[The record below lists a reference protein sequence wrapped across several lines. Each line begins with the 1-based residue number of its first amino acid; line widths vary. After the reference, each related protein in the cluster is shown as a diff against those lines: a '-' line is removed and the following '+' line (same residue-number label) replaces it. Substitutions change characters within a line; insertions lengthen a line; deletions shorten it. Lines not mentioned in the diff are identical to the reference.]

1 MSEERLNR
9 IEAKLDKLTDY
20 IVEVARLDER
30 ITNLED
36 VCEVKCHKFDKNE
49 KLLNDLA
56 LTVKNFV
63 RVFWLLLS
71 SFVISSVSYYF
82 SHHS

>member
-20 IVEVARLDER
+20 IVEIARLDER
-30 ITNLED
+30 ITKLENTCD
-36 VCEVKCHKFDKNE
+36 TKCYKFDKNE

-71 SFVISSVSYYF
+71 SFIISSVSYYF
-82 SHHS
+82 SHS